1 VGIPLVLVC
10 PPSEYVTGV
19 RVRVDQ
25 QRESN
30 LVPGLKYS
38 TRRVNYIDSWEIP
51 LESAYVILCLE
62 ILAS

>member
-1 VGIPLVLVC
+1 MLVC

-19 RVRVDQ
+19 PVRIDQ

-38 TRRVNYIDSWEIP
+38 TRRANCIEIAGKFP
-51 LESAYVILCLE
+51 
-62 ILAS
+62 